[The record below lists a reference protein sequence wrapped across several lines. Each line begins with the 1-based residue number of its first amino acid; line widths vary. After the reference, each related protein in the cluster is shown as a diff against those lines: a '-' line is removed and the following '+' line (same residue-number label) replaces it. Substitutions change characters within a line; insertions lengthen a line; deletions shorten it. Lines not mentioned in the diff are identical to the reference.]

1 MDLKWGSNEAWKF
14 YTNVGLITTRDKKGK
29 DNILACEW
37 THVVSYTPWLIAVC
51 IGKGKKS
58 AQNILESK
66 EFIVNL
72 ASEKQNEVSSIAGGS
87 HGNEVDKIGVLKDLG
102 YKFEKGEK
110 VKTLRLI
117 DSSLIAECKLVRVLE
132 DLGSHDI
139 FIGEVLASKVNDV
152 SSLVYHEGKYWK
164 RGENIPKP
172 NEKEMKRISEAVEKN
187 KVK

>member
-1 MDLKWGSNEAWKF
+1 MDLKWGSKEAWKF

-51 IGKGKKS
+51 IGKSKKS
-58 AQNILESK
+58 AENIIASK
-66 EFIVNL
+66 EFVVNI
-72 ASEKQNEVSSIAGGS
+72 ASEKQNEVSSIAGGNS
-87 HGNEVDKIGVLKDLG
+87 SNEVDKISVLKDLG

-110 VKTLRLI
+110 VKALRLSG
-117 DSSLIAECKLVRVLE
+117 SSLIAECKLVRTIA

-139 FIGEVLASKVNDV
+139 FIGEVVESKIGDAQ
-152 SSLVYHEGKYWK
+152 SLVYHEGKYWK

-172 NEKEMKRISEAVEKN
+172 DEKEMQRINKAIEKN
-187 KVK
+187 KIA